1 MTGLAQKGKRR
12 RTVKNIGIIGGIG
25 PEATIDCYSYIVNKV
40 RERLSID
47 NDFSRLPNIIIYSL
61 GQDHF
66 HGSAFKLPGKPARIR
81 SVIEELHRAGADFVV
96 GACNSLHVM
105 YDELAND
112 LPIPWLSIMDATAE
126 AILDAKMNAV
136 GLLGTYMTMSDGFYQ
151 RALARHGIQTLT
163 PDPDAMHRIDEIILT
178 ELGWNEMRAESRAYL
193 LKCIEEL
200 SRRGAQGVVLGCTE
214 LPLLVKQEDTPIP
227 LFPTTTLLAQR
238 ALDYA
243 WAE

>member
-1 MTGLAQKGKRR
+1 M
-12 RTVKNIGIIGGIG
+12 KNIGIIGGIG

-61 GQDHF
+61 GQDNF
-66 HGSAFKLPGKPARIR
+66 HGNAFTLPDKPARIR

-96 GACNSLHVM
+96 GACNSLHAV
-105 YDELAND
+105 YDQLADD
-112 LPIPWLSIMDATAE
+112 LPIPWISIMDVTAE
-126 AILDAKMNAV
+126 AILAKKMNVV
-136 GLLGTYMTMSDGFYQ
+136 GLLGTYMTMSGDFYQ
-151 RALARHGIQTLT
+151 QALARHGIQTIT
-163 PDPDAMHRIDEIILT
+163 PDPDTMHQVDEIIDT
-178 ELGWNEMRAESRAYL
+178 ELIWNTMKQDSKTYL
-193 LKCIEEL
+193 LNCVESL
-200 SRRGAQGVVLGCTE
+200 SRRGAQGVILGCTE

-238 ALDYA
+238 ALDCA

>member
-1 MTGLAQKGKRR
+1 MIEMTMKEKRR
-12 RTVKNIGIIGGIG
+12 LTVKNIGIIGGIG

-61 GQDHF
+61 GRDHF
-66 HGSAFKLPGKPARIR
+66 YGDAFKFPDKPARIR
-81 SVIEELHRAGADFVV
+81 SVIEELHRAGADFVI

-105 YDELAND
+105 YDQLADD
-112 LPIPWLSIMDATAE
+112 LPIPWISIMDATAE
-126 AILDAKMNAV
+126 AILIAKMNLV
-136 GLLGTYMTMSDGFYQ
+136 GLLGTYMTMSDDFYQ

-163 PDPDAMHRIDEIILT
+163 PDTDTMCRVDEIILK
-178 ELGWNEMRAESRAYL
+178 ELDWNLMRAESKIYL
-193 LKCIEEL
+193 LQCIDEL
-200 SRRGAQGVVLGCTE
+200 SRRGAQGVILGCTE